1 MAPMP
6 VPVPALAAEGLPRS
20 LPLEQLLHQASVVL
34 AAVRAGRSLDEALL
48 AVPAEARAAAQSLS
62 FHALRWLGSA
72 QVVRARLAP
81 RTPAPPVD
89 ALVCVALALL
99 WPASEPP
106 YAAHTLVD
114 QAVACANR
122 WLPKSAGFVN
132 AVLRRFLRERET
144 LVSSVTDQDL
154 VAQHNHP
161 RWWIDTVRSE
171 WPQHW
176 QAILA
181 QANRRPPMTLRVNA
195 RHGTVADYLPRLA
208 GAGLPAHA
216 LSGAAVVLEQPCPVG
231 ELPGFA
237 CGDVS
242 VQDLSA
248 QRAAPLLLGEGSDR
262 LPPGARVL
270 DACAAPG
277 GKTAHLLEL
286 ADGLDLWAL
295 DRDAARLE
303 RVAQT
308 LQRLGGLRAHLLA
321 ADAAEPATWWD
332 GRPFDAVLLDA
343 PCTASGIVRRHPDIR
358 WLRRPQDITALAQA
372 QRRLLDALWP
382 VLKPG
387 GRLVYATCSIFRAE
401 GERQIEA
408 FLQRHPGAIRRAAP
422 GHVLPLDNPADRAAV
437 VPDGFFYARLDQPF

>member
-6 VPVPALAAEGLPRS
+6 VPVSASAAEGLPRS
-20 LPLEQLLHQASVVL
+20 LPLEQLLHQASTVL
-34 AAVRAGRSLDEALL
+34 AAVRAGRSLDDALL
-48 AVPAEARAAAQSLS
+48 AVPAQARAATQALS

-144 LVSSVTDQDL
+144 LVSSILDQDL
-154 VAQHNHP
+154 VARHNHP

-181 QANRRPPMTLRVNA
+181 VANQRPPMTLRVNA
-195 RHGTVADYLPRLA
+195 RHGTVSDYLPRLA
-208 GAGLPAHA
+208 EAGLSARA
-216 LSGAAVVLEQPCPVG
+216 LGTQAVALDQPCPVG
-231 ELPGFA
+231 DLPGFEQ
-237 CGDVS
+237 GDVS
-242 VQDLSA
+242 VQDASA
-248 QRAAPLLLGEGSDR
+248 QLAAPLLLGEGGER
-262 LPPGARVL
+262 LPAGARVL

-286 ADGLDLWAL
+286 ADLELWAL
-295 DRDAARLE
+295 DRDPARLE

-321 ADAAEPATWWD
+321 ADAAEPAAWWD

-358 WLRRPQDITALAQA
+358 WLRRPQDTTALAQA

-382 VLKPG
+382 LVKPG
-387 GRLVYATCSIFRAE
+387 GRLVYATCSVFKAE

-408 FLQRHPGAIRRAAP
+408 FLQRQPGAIRRAAP